1 MKKFKNIDNF
11 KDAEAF
17 LKKNF
22 ECPIFSDRGELNKK
36 YNDYDSVRTALENV
50 YNLLKD
56 AKNSAVRA
64 AIHKV
69 LIGGAVI
76 DYNNHATG
84 VPYYSTDE
92 LGNVNYL
99 GQSVEYCMSFRPIEP
114 DGFGGTQYS
123 AETIGQYCYELVTPL
138 D

>member
-1 MKKFKNIDNF
+1 MKKFKNIATF
-11 KDAEAF
+11 QDAEAF

-22 ECPIFSDRGELNKK
+22 ECPIFSERGELNKK
-36 YNDYDSVRTALENV
+36 YNDYNSVQMALENV
-50 YNLLKD
+50 DYLLKN

-64 AIHKV
+64 AIHRV
-69 LIGGAVI
+69 LIGGAMI
-76 DYNNHATG
+76 DYNDHATG

-92 LGNVNYL
+92 LGNVQYL
-99 GQSVEYCMSFRPIEP
+99 GQSVERCMSFRPIES
-114 DGFGGTQYS
+114 DGNGGTQYS